1 MREIR
6 TSGLMS
12 GEGKRVVQAIP
23 RLSSTLLLNAWRL
36 ILGFRVVAWRSGD
49 QGTDER
55 GEKLLAS
62 FADIVNKLE
71 EPKIDR
77 EFFL

>member
-1 MREIR
+1 MG
-6 TSGLMS
+6 SP
-12 GEGKRVVQAIP
+12 GEDGKAAGWERPSVPGQ
-23 RLSSTLLLNAWRL
+23 LSTRL
-36 ILGFRVVAWRSGD
+36 ILGFRVVAWRSAD

>member
-1 MREIR
+1 MSHLRAHTFAPLTASGVR
-6 TSGLMS
+6 SPTCVPLQTS
-12 GEGKRVVQAIP
+12 EAHP
-23 RLSSTLLLNAWRL
+23 
-36 ILGFRVVAWRSGD
+36 GFQGGAWRSGD

-62 FADIVNKLE
+62 CSGIVNKLE